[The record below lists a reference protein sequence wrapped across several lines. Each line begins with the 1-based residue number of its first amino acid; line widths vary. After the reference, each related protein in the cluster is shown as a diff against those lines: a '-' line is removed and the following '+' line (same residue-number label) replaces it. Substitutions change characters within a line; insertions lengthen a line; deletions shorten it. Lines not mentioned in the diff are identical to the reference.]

1 MRRAART
8 DANKAA
14 IVAALRSR
22 GASVYDLKAPVDLL
36 VGLNGKTRLVEIKD
50 GAKPPS
56 RQAYTPAQVA
66 FMALWTGEPVET
78 VRSVA
83 EALALCERMAQNG
96 AVSVTV
102 SS

>member
-36 VGLNGKTRLVEIKD
+36 VGLSGRTRLVEIKD
-50 GAKPPS
+50 GAKAPS
-56 RQAYTPAQVA
+56 KQAYTPAQVA

-83 EALALCERMAQNG
+83 DALALCERMAG
-96 AVSVTV
+96 
-102 SS
+102 